1 MSEHYANNLSVI
13 CLNSSRN
20 NKDES
25 KADLRRWFLKND
37 ILIDS
42 DWLKVE
48 FKGGSGY
55 YINYRIVKILKLKG

>member
-25 KADLRRWFLKND
+25 KADLRRWFL
-37 ILIDS
+37 IDS